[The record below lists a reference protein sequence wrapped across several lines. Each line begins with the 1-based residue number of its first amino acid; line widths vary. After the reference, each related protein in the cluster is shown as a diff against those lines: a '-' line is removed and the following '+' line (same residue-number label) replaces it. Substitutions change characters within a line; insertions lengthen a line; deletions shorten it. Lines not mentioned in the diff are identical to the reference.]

1 MGGTIVEVSIAAEEF
16 ALEHTLTTLE
26 TVTFEVE
33 QTIAT
38 DRDGL
43 MPFIWFTT
51 DDCLALE
58 HALTDDDSVTDF
70 QLIADF
76 ETDSLYQLAWTDRVN
91 HLIRVLAEENGAV
104 LAATGHSGIWHLRLL
119 FADHDA
125 VRRTSEYCEEQGIPL
140 EIQNIQ
146 EFTRESQ
153 TRFGLTKSQQRALQL
168 AATHGYYSVPREATA
183 DELAE
188 KLDVSHQAL
197 SERLRRAH
205 GNLVGHVF
213 LNRVGTP
220 EVAETGSDKD
230 VASE

>member
-16 ALEHTLTTLE
+16 ALKHTLATLE
-26 TVTFEVE
+26 TVTIEVE
-33 QTIAT
+33 QTITT

-43 MPFIWFTT
+43 MPFIWFNT
-51 DDCLALE
+51 DDSLALE
-58 HALTDDDSVTDF
+58 CALTDDDSVTDF
-70 QLIADF
+70 HLIADF
-76 ETDSLYQLAWTDRVN
+76 ETESLYQLTWNDRVN
-91 HLIRVLAEENGAV
+91 HLVRVLAEENGAV
-104 LAATGHSGIWHLRLL
+104 LAATGKDDTWHLRLL

-125 VRRTSEYCEEQGIPL
+125 VRRTSEYCKEEGVPL

-146 EFTRESQ
+146 EFTRKSQ

-168 AATHGYYSVPREATA
+168 ATTHGYYSVPREATA
-183 DELAE
+183 DDLAE

-205 GNLVGHVF
+205 GNLVDYVF

-220 EVAETGSDKD
+220 EVAETDSDKD